1 MAIEANAIIAM
12 AMMQIRKIRRNVW
25 RLEEEV
31 FAVILAVSRV
41 YSVRYFYF

>member
-1 MAIEANAIIAM
+1 MAIEANAIIVM
-12 AMMQIRKIRRNVW
+12 AMMQIRKTRRNVW

-31 FAVILAVSRV
+31 FFVILAVSRG